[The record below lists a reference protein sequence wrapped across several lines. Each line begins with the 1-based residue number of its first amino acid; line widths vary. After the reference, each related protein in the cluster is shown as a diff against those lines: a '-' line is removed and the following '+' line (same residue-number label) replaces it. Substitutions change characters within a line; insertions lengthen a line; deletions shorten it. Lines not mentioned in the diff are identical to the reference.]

1 MKEELKVRK
10 LISAERI
17 ERRVAEIADEISR
30 DYAQS
35 VPLFVMVLKGSFI
48 FGADLARHISIP
60 FEVDFLDCSSYGDST
75 ETSGTVRLNKDL
87 DTDILGRDVILVED
101 ILDTGLTLNY
111 LEEVLRLREP
121 RSLSVAVFLEKKIDR
136 NALKLPPVRYIGFEV
151 GSEFVVGYG
160 LDYAQRYRG
169 LPYVGVI
176 EGV

>member
-1 MKEELKVRK
+1 MKEGLKVRE

-17 ERRVAEIADEISR
+17 ERRIAEIADEISR

-35 VPLFVMVLKGSFI
+35 VPLLVMVLKGSFI

-60 FEVDFLDCSSYGDST
+60 FEIDFLACSSYGDST

-87 DTDILGRDVILVED
+87 DADILGRDVILVED

-121 RSLSVAVFLEKKIDR
+121 KSLSVAVFLEKNIDR
-136 NALKLPPVRYIGFEV
+136 TDLKLPPVRYVGFEV